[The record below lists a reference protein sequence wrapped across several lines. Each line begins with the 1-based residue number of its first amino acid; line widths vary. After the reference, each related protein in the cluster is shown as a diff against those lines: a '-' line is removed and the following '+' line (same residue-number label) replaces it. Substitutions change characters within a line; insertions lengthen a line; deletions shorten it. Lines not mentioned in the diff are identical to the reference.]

1 MKKLLKYLG
10 ITLIIST
17 IIFFLILILGQKFLD
32 RCNFY
37 SDKFELKDLV
47 IYIVYILQL
56 VVNGVLSWFLYKLTV
71 EKDSNEKRRD
81 RIKSL
86 KYIKNEIK
94 YNKSIIH
101 VLQCK
106 HINIDRVNKHILKM
120 DAWNKYSILLIDI
133 LKPEDYNKL
142 LSYYST
148 INLYGIKELEKDI
161 ISTVEMNIELEK
173 MLDTNIKSQ

>member
-1 MKKLLKYLG
+1 MKKFIKYLG
-10 ITLIIST
+10 ITFIIST
-17 IIFFLILILGQKFLD
+17 IAFFLILVLGQEFLD
-32 RCNFY
+32 RPNF
-37 SDKFELKDLV
+37 SSNQFLLKDIV

-71 EKDSNEKRRD
+71 EKDSNEKRSYK
-81 RIKSL
+81 IQSL

-101 VLQCK
+101 VLKCK
-106 HINIDRVNKHILKM
+106 HISIDKVNKHILKM

-133 LKPEDYNKL
+133 LKPDEYNKL

-148 INLYGIKELEKDI
+148 INLYGIRELENDI
-161 ISTVEMNIELEK
+161 ISTIEENRELENI
-173 MLDTNIKSQ
+173 LDNNIKKQ